1 MLVAKPW
8 DFESADGR
16 GRLRGQVSKIHDF
29 RPEGGQELV
38 LIIAPTVLCDVE
50 VTTLRALAIHAAQE
64 NLIQQLECG
73 RTTGVRLYGPGAEPP
88 LLIGSIRRLGRLT

>member
-29 RPEGGQELV
+29 RPEGGQELM
-38 LIIAPTVLCDVE
+38 LIISPAVLGGVE
-50 VTTLRALAIHAAQE
+50 LTTLRALGGHAAEE
-64 NLIQQLECG
+64 NLIQRLERG
-73 RTTGVRLYGPGAEPP
+73 RTTGVRLYGPGAELP
-88 LLIGSIRRLGRLT
+88 LLVGSIRRLGCLT